1 MANVVTEGFFEMR
14 MESRT
19 KLLLCTAGTA
29 AAAVMVALGIQT
41 AQIDNT
47 TETSVP
53 AAEPTMQ
60 FGETVTQSVPPSTPE
75 IPAATPPVKAEPAPT
90 AEPG

>member
-1 MANVVTEGFFEMR
+1 MR
-14 MESRT
+14 MGSRT
-19 KLLLCTAGTA
+19 KLLLCTTGAA
-29 AAAVMVALGIQT
+29 AAAVMAVLGIQT
-41 AQIDNT
+41 AQIDST
-47 TETSVP
+47 PEMSVP

-60 FGETVTQSVPPSTPE
+60 FGETVTQSVPPSKPD